1 MNPFVYSVT
10 SVDDLKT
17 GILEYIQKGNKP
29 TLAFVFSSWAHV
41 PAEIGKVF
49 ENYDIDVFGAT
60 SFAEIDRGKI
70 REGSITVM
78 LLDILKNKYR
88 LGFFGGEKKTSFE
101 IGRETAAWSKTV
113 FENPGL
119 MVVTS
124 LRDSNGDNVVNG
136 IRSIS
141 GSSATLL
148 GGMAGNDL
156 NPEHYPIVYGS
167 KISLTNGIAALVIDQ
182 DAVIL
187 NGFTSSGWKGI
198 GTSKTVTR
206 SIDNVLYTVD
216 NQPAAEVYNKYL
228 NISRESELYD
238 SGQYGIQIEREDGS
252 LVTRVAT
259 NFNDDGSILFA
270 GTIPQGSKIKFSSAP
285 GIELVQQTINH
296 LAEFHHKIP
305 EADAAVLFS
314 CGARFFALSP
324 SIEKETIAVSNLWEA
339 PCMGFFTYGEFGP
352 DSKGLCDFHN
362 FTLSLVL
369 LKEI

>member
-10 SVDDLKT
+10 AIDELKT
-17 GILEYIQKGNKP
+17 GILEYIEKGNKP
-29 TLAFVFSSWAHV
+29 TLAFVFSSWAHA
-41 PAEIGKVF
+41 PAEIGKIF
-49 ENYDIDVFGAT
+49 EKYDIDVFGAT
-60 SFAEIDRGKI
+60 SFAEIDMGKI
-70 REGSITVM
+70 KEGSIVVM
-78 LLDILKNKYR
+78 LLDILRTSYR
-88 LGFFGGEKKTSFE
+88 LDFFGGEKKSSFN
-101 IGRETAAWSKTV
+101 IGQDTAAWSKTV

-119 MVVTS
+119 VVVTS
-124 LRDSNGDNVVNG
+124 LRDSNGDKVVNG

-148 GGMAGNDL
+148 GGMAGNDI
-156 NPEHYPIVYGS
+156 NPEHYPVVYGS
-167 KISLTNGIAALVIDQ
+167 KISLINGIAALVIDQ
-182 DAVIL
+182 DTIKL
-187 NGFTSSGWKGI
+187 EGFTSSGWKGI

-206 SIDNVLYTVD
+206 SNENIVYSID

-252 LVTRVAT
+252 LVTRVAMS
-259 NFNDDGSILFA
+259 FNDDGSITFA
-270 GTIPQGSKIKFSSAP
+270 GTIPQGTKIRFSSAP
-285 GIELVQQTINH
+285 GIELVQQTIDH
-296 LAEFHHKIP
+296 LTEFHDKIP
-305 EADAAVLFS
+305 EADATVIFS

-324 SIEKETIAVSNLWEA
+324 SIEKESIAVSNLWKVS
-339 PCMGFFTYGEFGP
+339 CMGFFTFGEFGP